1 MLRSLFI
8 TTKKTNL
15 LIRNKFTYSGLT
27 SADFLKNPTNEPV
40 LTYKKGS
47 VERESLEEALKEL
60 SNSVAEVPLIV
71 GTKTVKGSLDQN
83 QIMPSDKATTIA
95 KFSNATPNDINEAIE
110 SALSVREKWANKTL
124 KERAE
129 IFLEAADLCAGKYRM
144 KLNASTMLGQG
155 KTIVQAEIDAACEL
169 VDFLRFNAYFALDI
183 EKYKPISTSISKN
196 EMIYRPME
204 GFVASIAP
212 FNFTAIGGN
221 LASAP
226 ALAGNVVIFK
236 PSNTAVLSNY
246 FIMKIFE
253 EAGLPKGV
261 ISFLPSDGPVF
272 GNTVTDHSHLAAI
285 NFTGSVPTF
294 VHLWKQVGEKLG
306 KGKYITFP
314 KLVGECG
321 GKNFHFVHPSAD
333 LQSVVNGT
341 ILSAFEYSGQK
352 CSACS
357 RVYLPKSLWSQFQT
371 EFGKVLKDIKVGDV
385 REGDSFTSSVIDEI
399 AFKRIKKYIDSAKN
413 KEDGAEIVFG
423 GNYDDSKGFFI
434 QPTLVK
440 VSSPKSKIFK
450 EEIFGPVV
458 SVYLYPDNEID
469 TVLNNVK
476 NDTPYGLTG
485 AVFSRDGEFLRKAAL
500 VLRDA
505 VGNLYLNDKST
516 GSVVGQQ
523 PFGGARMSGTND
535 KAGGPHYFLKW
546 TSPQT
551 IKTTSVPLT
560 TWRYPSME

>member
-1 MLRSLFI
+1 MLRIISRVVQEQHVS
-8 TTKKTNL
+8 
-15 LIRNKFTYSGLT
+15 IRNKFTYSGLT
-27 SADFLKNPTNEPV
+27 STDFMKKPLNEPV
-40 LTYKKGS
+40 LTYKKCS
-47 VERESLEEALKEL
+47 KERIELEKALKEL
-60 SNSVAEVPLIV
+60 SGTVTDVPLLI
-71 GTKTVKGSLDQN
+71 GSKELKGKLDQT
-83 QIMPSDKATTIA
+83 QIMPSDKNTVIA
-95 KFSNATPNDINEAIE
+95 RYSYATPENINEAIE
-110 SALSVREKWANKTL
+110 LALSVREKWAL
-124 KERAE
+124 KSLRERAE

-169 VDFLRFNAYFALDI
+169 IDFLRFNAYFALDL
-183 EKYKPISTSISKN
+183 EKYIPISTNISKN

-246 FIMKIFE
+246 FIMKAFE

-261 ISFLPSDGPVF
+261 ISFLPSDGPIF

-333 LQSVVNGT
+333 LQSVVTGT

-357 RVYLPKSLWSQFQT
+357 RLYLPKSLWSQFQV
-371 EFGKVLKDIKVGDV
+371 EFGKVLKELKVGDV
-385 REGDSFTSSVIDEI
+385 REGDSFTSSVIDKI
-399 AFKRIKKYIDSAKN
+399 AFDRIKRYIDLAKSN
-413 KEDGAEIVFG
+413 EDGSEIVFG
-423 GNYDDSKGFFI
+423 GGYDDSKGFFI

-440 VSSPKSKIFK
+440 VTSPKSKIFR

-458 SVYLYPDNEID
+458 SVYIYPDNEVD
-469 TVLNNVK
+469 TVLGNVK

-485 AVFSRDGEFLRKAAL
+485 AVFSKDEVFLKKAAI

-516 GSVVGQQ
+516 GSIVGQQ

-560 TWRYPSME
+560 SWKYPSME

>member
-1 MLRSLFI
+1 ML
-8 TTKKTNL
+8 KL
-15 LIRNKFTYSGLT
+15 LSSGIKNINVFHRTRFTYTGLT
-27 SADFLKNPTNEPV
+27 SDDFMKKPTNEPV
-40 LTYKKGS
+40 MTYKKGS
-47 VERESLEEALKEL
+47 AEREALEEALKEM
-60 SNSVAEVPLIV
+60 STTIAEVPLYV
-71 GTKTVKGSLDQN
+71 GTKIKKGPLDQQ
-83 QIMPSDKATTIA
+83 QIMPSDKKTVIA
-95 KFSNATPNDINEAIE
+95 KFSDATSEDINEAIE
-110 SALSVREKWANKTL
+110 SSLSVREEWSKKSL
-124 KERAE
+124 RERAE
-129 IFLEAADLCAGKYRM
+129 IFLDAADLCAGKYRM
-144 KLNASTMLGQG
+144 QLNAATMLGQG

-169 VDFLRFNAYFALDI
+169 IDFLRFNAYFALDL

-236 PSNTAVLSNY
+236 PSSTAVLSNSI
-246 FIMKIFE
+246 FMKAFE
-253 EAGLPKGV
+253 EAGLPRGV
-261 ISFLPSDGPVF
+261 ISFLPANGPVF

-314 KLVGECG
+314 KLIGECG

-333 LQSVVNGT
+333 IQSVVNGT
-341 ILSAFEYSGQK
+341 ILSSFEYSGQK

-357 RVYLPKSLWSQFQT
+357 RVYLPKSLWAKFQI
-371 EFGKVLKDIKVGDV
+371 EFEKVHKQLKLGDV
-385 REGDSFTSSVIDEI
+385 REGDSFLSSVIDEV
-399 AFKRIKKYIDSAKN
+399 AFKRITKYIDSAKN
-413 KEDGAEIVFG
+413 KEDGTEIVFG
-423 GNYDDSKGFFI
+423 GKYDSSKGYFI

-440 VSSPKSKIFK
+440 VSSTKAKIFTQ
-450 EEIFGPVV
+450 EIFGPVV
-458 SVYLYPDNEID
+458 SVYVYNDNEID
-469 TVLNNVK
+469 SVLDNVK
-476 NDTPYGLTG
+476 DDTQYGLTG
-485 AVFSRDGEFLRKAAL
+485 AVFSRDEVFLKKAAL
-500 VLRDA
+500 KLRDA

-516 GSVVGQQ
+516 GSIVGQQ

-560 TWRYPSME
+560 TWKYPSME